1 VATPFFLPGR
11 GGPVTRMAAPVLNL
25 ANQLTL
31 LRMGLAPLLV
41 ILVLSRELRWA
52 LAVFVV
58 AGVTDLLDGLI
69 ARLGHQQTT
78 LGAMLDPVADKVLLT
93 SAFVALTWSSHL
105 RVSIPPWL
113 TIVILS
119 RDAIILASVAI
130 VNLTIGRR
138 VFYPSFLG
146 KLSTAS
152 QLVTVGVVLLLN
164 AFTVALPWL
173 GWLFRLTLVM
183 SVGSALH
190 YLYSSSARETRKK

>member
-1 VATPFFLPGR
+1 MFT
-11 GGPVTRMAAPVLNL
+11 L

-41 ILVLSRELRWA
+41 ILILSREMGWA

-93 SAFVALTWSSHL
+93 AAFVALTWGPGL
-105 RVSIPPWL
+105 MTAIPVWL
-113 TIVILS
+113 TVTALS
-119 RDAIILASVAI
+119 RDAIILTGVAI
-130 VNLTIGRR
+130 VNLTMGRR
-138 VFYPSFLG
+138 VFYPSLLG
-146 KLSTAS
+146 KLTTAS

-164 AFTVALPWL
+164 AFSLQVPGLN
-173 GWLFRLTLVM
+173 WLFRATLALT
-183 SVGSALH
+183 VGSALH
-190 YLYSSSARETRKK
+190 YLFSSSVRRGGSPR

>member
-1 VATPFFLPGR
+1 MATPFFVPAGQGTLG
-11 GGPVTRMAAPVLNL
+11 MSAPIFTF

-93 SAFVALTWSSHL
+93 SAFVALTWSSGLH
-105 RVSIPPWL
+105 VAIPAWL
-113 TIVILS
+113 TVITLS
-119 RDAIILASVAI
+119 RDAIILTGVAI
-130 VNLTIGRR
+130 VNLTMGRR
-138 VFYPSFLG
+138 VFYPSLLG
-146 KLSTAS
+146 KLTTAS
-152 QLVTVGVVLLLN
+152 QLITVGVVLLLN
-164 AFTVALPWL
+164 AFTLRLPWL
-173 GWLFRLTLVM
+173 EWLFWLTLVLT
-183 SVGSALH
+183 VGSALH
-190 YLYSSSARETRKK
+190 YLFSSSVRRGESR

>member
-1 VATPFFLPGR
+1 MT
-11 GGPVTRMAAPVLNL
+11 APIFTL

-41 ILVLSRELRWA
+41 TLVVSQRLRWA

-58 AGVTDLLDGLI
+58 AGITDLLDGLI

-93 SAFVALTWSSHL
+93 STFVALTWSSHL
-105 RVSIPPWL
+105 HVAIPVWL
-113 TIVILS
+113 TVTTLS
-119 RDAIILASVAI
+119 RDAIILTGVAI
-130 VNLTIGRR
+130 VNLTMGRR
-138 VFYPSFLG
+138 VFYPSMLG

-164 AFTVALPWL
+164 AFPIEVPGLEVLFAATRVLTV
-173 GWLFRLTLVM
+173 V
-183 SVGSALH
+183 SALH
-190 YLYSSSARETRKK
+190 YLFTSSARTAGRP

>member
-1 VATPFFLPGR
+1 
-11 GGPVTRMAAPVLNL
+11 MAAPIFTV

-41 ILVLSRELRWA
+41 ILVLSQRLRWA

-93 SAFVALTWSSHL
+93 SAFVALTWTSHL
-105 RVSIPPWL
+105 HVAIPVWL
-113 TIVILS
+113 TVTTLS
-119 RDAIILASVAI
+119 RDAIILTGVAI
-130 VNLTIGRR
+130 VNLTMGRR
-138 VFYPSFLG
+138 VFYPSLLG
-146 KLSTAS
+146 KLSTVS

-164 AFTVALPWL
+164 AFS
-173 GWLFRLTLVM
+173 LTLPGLDALFVVTL
-183 SVGSALH
+183 SLTVSSALH
-190 YLYSSSARETRKK
+190 YLFSSSTRKARS

>member
-1 VATPFFLPGR
+1 
-11 GGPVTRMAAPVLNL
+11 MAAPIFTV

-41 ILVLSRELRWA
+41 ILVLSQRLGWA

-93 SAFVALTWSSHL
+93 SAFVALTWTSPLH
-105 RVSIPPWL
+105 VAIPVWL
-113 TIVILS
+113 TVTTLS
-119 RDAIILASVAI
+119 RDAIILTGVAI
-130 VNLTIGRR
+130 VNLTVGRR
-138 VFYPSFLG
+138 VFYPSLLG

-164 AFTVALPWL
+164 AFSWTLPWL
-173 GWLFRLTLVM
+173 DALFVVTLTLTVI
-183 SVGSALH
+183 SALH
-190 YLYSSSARETRKK
+190 YLYSSSTRKARS

>member
-1 VATPFFLPGR
+1 
-11 GGPVTRMAAPVLNL
+11 MAAPIFTV

-41 ILVLSRELRWA
+41 ILVVSQKLRWA
-52 LAVFVV
+52 LVVFIV

-105 RVSIPPWL
+105 SVTIPVWL
-113 TIVILS
+113 TVTTLS
-119 RDAIILASVAI
+119 RDAIILTGVAI
-130 VNLTIGRR
+130 VNLTMGRR
-138 VFYPSFLG
+138 VFYPSLLG

-164 AFTVALPWL
+164 AFSLHLPWL
-173 GWLFRLTLVM
+173 EALFVVTLALT
-183 SVGSALH
+183 VGSALH
-190 YLYSSSARETRKK
+190 YLYSSSARKDAARR

>member
-1 VATPFFLPGR
+1 MTIPIL
-11 GGPVTRMAAPVLNL
+11 TL

-41 ILVLSRELRWA
+41 VLVLSGQLRSA

-78 LGAMLDPVADKVLLT
+78 LGAMLDPVADKVLLM
-93 SAFVALTWSSHL
+93 SSFVALTWSSHL
-105 RVSIPPWL
+105 SVVVPVWL
-113 TIVILS
+113 TVTTLS
-119 RDAIILASVAI
+119 RDAIIVVIVAV
-130 VNLTIGRR
+130 VNLTMGRR
-138 VFYPSFLG
+138 VFYPSIWG

-164 AFTVALPWL
+164 AFAIPPRGLE
-173 GWLFRLTLVM
+173 WLFRLTLVLT
-183 SVGSALH
+183 VGSALH
-190 YLYSSSARETRKK
+190 YLASSSTRDARESPPGGERL